1 MMMMITKTR
10 RIYLLANPPLV
21 YPPHTVMMVVMMRVM
36 RECFSERAVE
46 LQERICIWFEGKLS
60 LGAFSQ
66 NIQFAPQPCMKGLL
80 NDFPAKYLNLSD
92 IGLSD
97 ITKAEIF
104 EIIGQRR
111 RGG

>member
-1 MMMMITKTR
+1 MMM
-10 RIYLLANPPLV
+10 
-21 YPPHTVMMVVMMRVM
+21 M

-92 IGLSD
+92 FRLSG
-97 ITKAEIF
+97 ITGQKYLKLQAGDELGAEIRQGIDIPQISIPNF
-104 EIIGQRR
+104 L
-111 RGG
+111 

>member
-1 MMMMITKTR
+1 MMMM
-10 RIYLLANPPLV
+10 
-21 YPPHTVMMVVMMRVM
+21 M

-97 ITKAEIF
+97 ITEAEIF
-104 EIIGQRR
+104 EIIARRR

>member
-1 MMMMITKTR
+1 MIVVAMVMMI
-10 RIYLLANPPLV
+10 
-21 YPPHTVMMVVMMRVM
+21 MMIM

-46 LQERICIWFEGKLS
+46 LQERICIWFERKLS

-97 ITKAEIF
+97 ITEAEIF
-104 EIIGQRR
+104 EIIARR
-111 RGG
+111 LALGDRF